1 MDHYLDL
8 RMRADPEFTVP
19 VLLSTTFGRLHLA
32 LVNLQA
38 NDIGISFPNLDAK
51 ARYLGDT
58 LRLHS
63 SEAKLVQ
70 LMAMPWWVPLKD
82 QVRLGEVAP
91 IPTTTSY
98 RNVSRQQIKS
108 NPERLR
114 RRQMK
119 RHNLTEEQ
127 ALERIP
133 QEVGKRLDLPYLQ
146 ARSLSTGQP
155 FRLFIRH
162 GPLQSSPVDGQFN
175 AYGTSQTA
183 TVPWF

>member
-1 MDHYLDL
+1 MNHYLDL
-8 RMRADPEFTVP
+8 RMRADPEFTVS

-32 LVNLQA
+32 LASLQA
-38 NDIGISFPNLDAK
+38 NDIGISFPKYDAK
-51 ARYLGDT
+51 ALSLGDT

-63 SEAKLVQ
+63 SESRLAQ
-70 LMAMPWWVPLKD
+70 LMAMPWWTPLKD
-82 QVRLGEVAP
+82 QVRIGSVTQ
-91 IPTTTSY
+91 IPANASY
-98 RNVSRQQIKS
+98 RNVSRQQVKS

-119 RHNLTEEQ
+119 RHNLSAEQ

-133 QEVGKRLDLPYLQ
+133 QEVGRRLDLPYLQ

-155 FRLFIRH
+155 FRLFICH
-162 GPLQSSPVDGQFN
+162 GPLQSAPVAGTFN
-175 AYGTSQTA
+175 AYGTSQSA